1 VAAIPETVGKTVDNT
16 RSDGGCVSTEVKYIY
31 PKEMRRL
38 IDIVVACYVTMAT
51 GINGYLAVK
60 FWRGLFK

>member
-1 VAAIPETVGKTVDNT
+1 MK
-16 RSDGGCVSTEVKYIY
+16 
-31 PKEMRRL
+31 RL
-38 IDIVVACYVTMAT
+38 IDVVVACYVTMAT